1 MPVNHVMKYLKSVHT
16 VSLFFWLFSETLNFY
31 FKMEEDF
38 LKKIFGSNYY
48 IWLVLWL
55 VWRPAGSK
63 NLEWPLIYMYI
74 GFYLLCDRLIW
85 AVQSNACKSAP
96 VNPSEPLATT
106 CKSLWEILPIK
117 GDFSLSAFR
126 IDKRS
131 SCEWEKSES
140 KCEVRASETCS
151 VN

>member
-55 VWRPAGSK
+55 VWRPAESK
-63 NLEWPLIYMYI
+63 NLEWPLICIHNTYANETWLFRTVGDMKFSYGSLFGGLVI
-74 GFYLLCDRLIW
+74 LISTIVISYCILTYL
-85 AVQSNACKSAP
+85 Q
-96 VNPSEPLATT
+96 ATT
-106 CKSLWEILPIK
+106 SPRTGLFDRTACL
-117 GDFSLSAFR
+117 AH
-126 IDKRS
+126 
-131 SCEWEKSES
+131 
-140 KCEVRASETCS
+140 VRRA
-151 VN
+151 